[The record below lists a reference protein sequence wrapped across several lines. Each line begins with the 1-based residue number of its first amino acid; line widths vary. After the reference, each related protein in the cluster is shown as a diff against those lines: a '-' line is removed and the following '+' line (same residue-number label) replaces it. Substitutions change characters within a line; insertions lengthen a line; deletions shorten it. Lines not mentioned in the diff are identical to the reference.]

1 MRSCAHDA
9 IFRTFTRC
17 GEDPLT
23 LLVDLRPAKEFL
35 KRHIALSYCIR
46 LTSNGQAL
54 VDYSK
59 NEYDVKWS
67 TGCWWDKPVIL
78 FGPPALRKDHP
89 VVAFLAKEGRARS
102 LQYFP
107 HGFGDLAEAYPFL
120 TTASVRPSSSRRYPS
135 LIEPGLYL
143 GDWASAEATDR
154 LQELGVRSI
163 ITIHNNP
170 ENLAMAAGTSR
181 LAIQLADVTTAD
193 PTPWFDPVADF
204 IAGARARGGAVLVH
218 CGAGV
223 SRSATL
229 VIAHLM
235 RSRGWS
241 AERALAHVTAA
252 RSVAAPND
260 GFWRA
265 VCALESRLGLAQR
278 SDPDKFAGSRGADA
292 GDEPAAAP
300 ARGAGSGVGVG
311 SRATFVP
318 AGSPPRGGGDLRYG
332 RGRAEERRGGGERRD
347 RSRER
352 RKGSRSPRSRRSQ
365 SPRSRSSRS
374 PRSRRSRS
382 PKSGRSRSRSREGR
396 GSGRRREQGRR
407 EESPDARH
415 PAHEPVVDPAPGPS
429 PSILLTVLRN
439 EETLGT
445 LTVDL
450 PAPGQACTFG
460 RMPSC
465 DVPLE
470 HPSISRAHAQITLEG
485 GSRAMLTDLGSAH
498 GTNISGV
505 WIRPKVPRRLQEGDV
520 IRFGASSRSY
530 RVVRLPH
537 AP

>member
-1 MRSCAHDA
+1 MEVRSCAHDA

-107 HGFGDLAEAYPFL
+107 HGFGDLAEAYPYL

-163 ITIHNNP
+163 VTIHNNP
-170 ENLAMAAGTSR
+170 ENLAVAAGTSR

-193 PTPWFDPVADF
+193 PAPWFDPVADF
-204 IAGARARGGAVLVH
+204 IAGARAGGGAVLVH

-265 VCALESRLGLAQR
+265 LCALESRLGLAQR

-300 ARGAGSGVGVG
+300 ARGAGSGVGG
-311 SRATFVP
+311 GTRATFVP
-318 AGSPPRGGGDLRYG
+318 AGSPPKGGGDLRY
-332 RGRAEERRGGGERRD
+332 RLLRD
-347 RSRER
+347 
-352 RKGSRSPRSRRSQ
+352 
-365 SPRSRSSRS
+365 
-374 PRSRRSRS
+374 
-382 PKSGRSRSRSREGR
+382 
-396 GSGRRREQGRR
+396 
-407 EESPDARH
+407 D
-415 PAHEPVVDPAPGPS
+415 
-429 PSILLTVLRN
+429 
-439 EETLGT
+439 ETLGT

-450 PAPGQACTFG
+450 PAPGQVCTFG

-530 RVVRLPH
+530 HVVRLPH

>member
-1 MRSCAHDA
+1 MEVRSCAHDA

-107 HGFGDLAEAYPFL
+107 HGFGDLAEAYPYL

-163 ITIHNNP
+163 VTIHNNP
-170 ENLAMAAGTSR
+170 ENLAVAAGTSR

-193 PTPWFDPVADF
+193 PAPWFDP
-204 IAGARARGGAVLVH
+204 
-218 CGAGV
+218 
-223 SRSATL
+223 
-229 VIAHLM
+229 
-235 RSRGWS
+235 
-241 AERALAHVTAA
+241 
-252 RSVAAPND
+252 
-260 GFWRA
+260 
-265 VCALESRLGLAQR
+265 
-278 SDPDKFAGSRGADA
+278 
-292 GDEPAAAP
+292 
-300 ARGAGSGVGVG
+300 
-311 SRATFVP
+311 
-318 AGSPPRGGGDLRYG
+318 
-332 RGRAEERRGGGERRD
+332 
-347 RSRER
+347 
-352 RKGSRSPRSRRSQ
+352 
-365 SPRSRSSRS
+365 
-374 PRSRRSRS
+374 
-382 PKSGRSRSRSREGR
+382 
-396 GSGRRREQGRR
+396 
-407 EESPDARH
+407 
-415 PAHEPVVDPAPGPS
+415 
-429 PSILLTVLRN
+429 
-439 EETLGT
+439 
-445 LTVDL
+445 
-450 PAPGQACTFG
+450 
-460 RMPSC
+460 
-465 DVPLE
+465 
-470 HPSISRAHAQITLEG
+470 ITLEG

-537 AP
+537 VP